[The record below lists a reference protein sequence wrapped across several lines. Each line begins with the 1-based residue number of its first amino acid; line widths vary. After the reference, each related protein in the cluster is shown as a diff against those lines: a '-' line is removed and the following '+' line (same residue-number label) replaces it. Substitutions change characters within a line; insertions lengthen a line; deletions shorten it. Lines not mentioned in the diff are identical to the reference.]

1 MDRPAEYGYGLGR
14 GAIIMIIRRMAQFIR
29 QHDWSAVVVEILVV
43 IVGLMLAFQL
53 DRWWEARGERVQ
65 EAEYVQRLIG
75 DIEGDIP
82 DIEYGIQLA
91 EVRLAMAD
99 LLMAVSVDTEVA
111 LTRPMEFLSSVS
123 QAAYTYTPIL
133 ASHTFDDLS
142 STGNMRLLLNL
153 EIKDSL
159 YDYYGYDENQLQY
172 RPLQFMTEQ
181 RHFELAAGVLSN
193 AQAVLVQDNLYIVT
207 PGEFETYDGPRVG
220 DDEVLAAAQRL
231 AANADLIAWLPEIRH
246 LQVEQVATHKARL
259 DRAQI
264 LRQKL
269 SDYSVSLS
277 GAQQ

>member
-1 MDRPAEYGYGLGR
+1 
-14 GAIIMIIRRMAQFIR
+14 MIIRRMAQFIR

>member
-1 MDRPAEYGYGLGR
+1 
-14 GAIIMIIRRMAQFIR
+14 MAKFTR

-53 DRWWEARGERVQ
+53 DRWWEQRGERTQ

-111 LTRPMEFLSSVS
+111 LTKPMEFIASVS
-123 QAAYTYTPIL
+123 QAAFTYTPIL
-133 ASHTFDDLS
+133 ASHTFDDLR

-181 RHFELAAGVLSN
+181 HHFELAAGVLTN
-193 AQAVLVQDNLYIVT
+193 AQAVFVQDNLHIVT
-207 PGEFETYDGPRVG
+207 PDEIESYDGPGVS

-231 AANADLIAWLPEIRH
+231 SDRPNLVAWLPEIRH
-246 LQVEQVATHKARL
+246 LQVEQIATHKARL
-259 DRAQI
+259 DRAEV
-264 LRQKL
+264 LLQKL
-269 SDYSVSLS
+269 GDYSVSLS